1 MTDSCIISK
10 GTQQRLI
17 SDIKDI
23 IKNPLI
29 GDGIYYAHDETKILA
44 GYAMIVGPPDT
55 LYEDGVFFFEFL
67 FPPDY
72 PYSPPK
78 LTFKTYDGKT
88 RFHPNLYRNGKVC
101 LSILNTWRGEQWTS
115 CQTIR
120 SILLTLVT
128 LFHNEPLLNEPG
140 VTKMHRD
147 FNAYN
152 DIIKYRNYEVAIYQM
167 ITYEKIPP
175 LFSSFYI
182 YVKKHFIEKYDKIM
196 ERLEK
201 ESKKDIKNVRTSLYS
216 MTCKTDYCLL
226 YKLMNEI
233 SKKILK
239 LN

>member
-1 MTDSCIISK
+1 M
-10 GTQQRLI
+10 
-17 SDIKDI
+17 
-23 IKNPLI
+23 
-29 GDGIYYAHDETKILA
+29 
-44 GYAMIVGPPDT
+44 
-55 LYEDGVFFFEFL
+55 
-67 FPPDY
+67 
-72 PYSPPK
+72 
-78 LTFKTYDGKT
+78 
-88 RFHPNLYRNGKVC
+88 YRNGKVC
-101 LSILNTWRGEQWTS
+101 LSILNTWKGEQWTS

-140 VTKMHRD
+140 VTKLHRD

-175 LFSSFYI
+175 LFSSFYT
-182 YVKKHFIEKYDKIM
+182 YVKKHFIENYDKIM

-201 ESKKDIKNVRTSLYS
+201 ESKKDIKDIRTGLYN

-226 YKLMNEI
+226 YKLMNET